1 MIMDVMM
8 RTGLD
13 GLSAAEM
20 IKEKHPE
27 IKIIMVTSTTEASW
41 ESKAREIGAE
51 GFWYKEYSPEPLESI
66 IRRVTA
72 GEICYP
78 ENVPEV
84 TFGRTTKAELT
95 DREHDVLRELIGDYT
110 NEEIAQRLGITVNT
124 VRYHIQNLLN
134 KTGFES
140 RLSLAV
146 NAKVPG
152 IVVNENDRQHFLNK

>member
-1 MIMDVMM
+1 MSISAGIKS
-8 RTGLD
+8 RNGTGARKTSD
-13 GLSAAEM
+13 FRSR
-20 IKEKHPE
+20 EKSE
-27 IKIIMVTSTTEASW
+27 KTDQEQ
-41 ESKAREIGAE
+41 
-51 GFWYKEYSPEPLESI
+51 KEYSPEPLESI

-78 ENVPEV
+78 ENVPEI

-95 DREHDVLRELIGDYT
+95 DREHDVLRELIGGCT

-134 KTGFES
+134 KTGFEN